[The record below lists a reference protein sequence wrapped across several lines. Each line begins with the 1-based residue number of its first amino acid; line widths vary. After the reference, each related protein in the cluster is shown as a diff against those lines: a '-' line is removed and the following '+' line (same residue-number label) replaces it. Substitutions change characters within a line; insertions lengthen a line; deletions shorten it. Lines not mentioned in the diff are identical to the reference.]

1 MKKQFF
7 TIFLASLLVFGLV
20 YGVLANTLFKVTS
33 AESESP
39 QLEADNPIEEEQ
51 ESEKEENNSVLFLL
65 MGVDANDVTKSKGT
79 RTDTMM
85 LTEVDF
91 DTGKIKLLSIP
102 RDTRTTVNGRQDKI
116 NHAHAYGGS
125 EDSVEAVENLL
136 GIDLEYFVKVDYQI
150 VQDVVNAIGGVT
162 IDVPFT
168 MKYYDP
174 TAKPPLNINIP
185 KGDGQTLDGKNAH
198 DFLRWR
204 HNNSY
209 TVGYADGDVGR
220 TKAQQYF
227 MKEFIK
233 QTLKPKNLL
242 KLPSMIDT
250 YFKNVETNIP
260 LKLMAKGALSAKNI
274 NVDSMETATI
284 PGAGQMIGGVSYWIH
299 DGEKTDELVEDMFA
313 DYLAK

>member
-20 YGVLANTLFKVTS
+20 YGVMAKSLLKDDLSDETELG
-33 AESESP
+33 
-39 QLEADNPIEEEQ
+39 LEDEDLLDEEV
-51 ESEKEENNSVLFLL
+51 EEDINSILFLL
-65 MGVDANDVTKSKGT
+65 MGVDANDITKSKGT
-79 RTDTMM
+79 RTDTLM
-85 LTEVDF
+85 LTEIDL
-91 DTGKIKLLSIP
+91 DTGKINILSVP
-102 RDTRTTVNGRQDKI
+102 RDTKTTVRGKQDKI
-116 NHAHAYGGS
+116 NAAHAYGGA
-125 EDSVEAVENLL
+125 EDALLAVKNLL
-136 GIDLEYFVKVDYQI
+136 GIELEYFVKVDYQI
-150 VQDVVNAIGGVT
+150 VQDVVDAIDGVT

-185 KGDGQTLDGKNAH
+185 KGDQQTLDGKNAH

-204 HNNSY
+204 HNNAL
-209 TVGYADGDVGR
+209 TVGYPDGDIGR

-242 KLPSMIDT
+242 KLPIMVDT

-260 LKLMAKGALSAKNI
+260 LKLMVKGALSANKI
-274 NVDSMETATI
+274 NVDSMQTATL
-284 PGAGQMIGGVSYWIH
+284 PGEGQYIGNVSYFIH
-299 DGEKTDELVEDMFA
+299 DGAQTDILIKEMFSN
-313 DYLAK
+313 YLAD